1 MICIIMWRFYYLLP
15 FFIFSLDR
23 TACLQ
28 KTPVKSCANCKHYI
42 EILYKDSIEIGN
54 YYGKC
59 SKFMDIYH
67 FTGEID
73 FSSAIMIRND
83 ETKCGRNGTLFEK

>member
-1 MICIIMWRFYYLLP
+1 MWRFYYLLP
-15 FFIFSLDR
+15 FFIFSLDI

-28 KTPVKSCANCKHYI
+28 KTPLKTCASCKHYI
-42 EILYKDSIEIGN
+42 EILYKESIAIGN

-59 SKFMDIYH
+59 SKFMDIHH

-83 ETKCGRNGTLFEK
+83 ETKCGRNATLFEK